1 MRCLILD
8 VLSPYFFL
16 LKFAICYIDDYTRV
30 IEVVS
35 LKNKERGI
43 CMLTTKKR
51 FNLVHFILGL
61 VLFVTGVVSI
71 FNPLSSLI
79 AIVVVFAISAIF
91 EGIIQLVFR
100 SRLHEYTG
108 YKAYSVLVLGILDIL
123 IGLFLLFNMT
133 VGILALPYIFSV
145 WFIIDSIGELIVS
158 DIFKSINTGYY
169 WFKIILNIL
178 GLVLG
183 IMMLFNPIVS
193 ALTLS
198 LLVGFYFL
206 SSGIDFIVTSF

>member
-1 MRCLILD
+1 
-8 VLSPYFFL
+8 
-16 LKFAICYIDDYTRV
+16 
-30 IEVVS
+30 
-35 LKNKERGI
+35 
-43 CMLTTKKR
+43 MLTSKKR

-71 FNPLSSLI
+71 FNPLSSLV
-79 AIVVVFAISAIF
+79 AIIVVFAISAIF

-108 YKAYSVLVLGILDIL
+108 YKANSVLVLGILDIL

-133 VGILALPYIFSV
+133 VGLLALPYIFSV

>member
-1 MRCLILD
+1 M
-8 VLSPYFFL
+8 
-16 LKFAICYIDDYTRV
+16 
-30 IEVVS
+30 
-35 LKNKERGI
+35 
-43 CMLTTKKR
+43 
-51 FNLVHFILGL
+51 
-61 VLFVTGVVSI
+61 
-71 FNPLSSLI
+71 
-79 AIVVVFAISAIF
+79 
-91 EGIIQLVFR
+91 
-100 SRLHEYTG
+100 
-108 YKAYSVLVLGILDIL
+108 

-198 LLVGFYFL
+198 LIVGFYFL